1 MKLLHFIQSSVPK
14 AVAGDGSQVTG
25 GFPLSQFC
33 HIRNPRRK
41 GYAYISMRPFSNDSL
56 HAQMADGS
64 WQMGKFLRH
73 LFGFSSAPISHLR
86 PRLRSPRPSLLG
98 LRRSPISWA
107 AASLLFLLPGIQ
119 AQTAAPAI
127 RVTSE
132 TGPMIDS
139 TRETIAKWVE
149 TKQLISKEK
158 SEWVSGKDIL
168 GERVRL
174 AEAETI
180 SVKEK
185 LKEIELAVAEAQKKR
200 DELSAENEKL
210 KATGEKVKTR
220 IIALEKKLRPLL
232 KMYPDPLKEKLKP
245 ILSRF
250 PEDSEKSTASL
261 AERLQNVLGLVDQAN
276 AFNSTITSVKELRTF
291 PDGSRAEVTTVYL
304 GLAQAY
310 YTNSEGTLAGVGH
323 PGPDGWVW
331 KPENAQGKKIL
342 MAVHMLEGKEK
353 VATFIDLPVKI
364 Q

>member
-1 MKLLHFIQSSVPK
+1 ME
-14 AVAGDGSQVTG
+14 
-25 GFPLSQFC
+25 
-33 HIRNPRRK
+33 
-41 GYAYISMRPFSNDSL
+41 
-56 HAQMADGS
+56 DGS

-73 LFGFSSAPISHLR
+73 LFGPSSAPISHLR
-86 PRLRSPRPSLLG
+86 PRLRSPRPCLLG

-149 TKQLISKEK
+149 TKQLVSKEK

-210 KATGEKVKTR
+210 KATGEKTKAR
-220 IIALEKKLRPLL
+220 IIGLEKKLRPLL
-232 KMYPDPLKEKLKP
+232 AMFPDPLKEKLKP

-250 PEDSEKSTASL
+250 PEDSDKSTASL
-261 AERLQNVLGLVDQAN
+261 AERLQNVLGLIDQAN

-291 PDGSRAEVTTVYL
+291 PDGTRAEVTTVYL

-310 YTNSEGTLAGVGH
+310 YTNSEGSLAGVGH
-323 PGPDGWVW
+323 PGSDGWTW
-331 KPENAQGKKIL
+331 TPENGQGKQIL
-342 MAVHMLEGKEK
+342 MAIHMLEGKEK
-353 VATFIDLPVKI
+353 GATFIDLPVKI